1 MRMMQRLS
9 YSISVEIAWS
19 VWYTK
24 INPYMR
30 FSQKGV
36 SNSISVEI
44 AWSVWYTKINPY
56 MRFSQKGVSKCLKS
70 AKIAR
75 AVF

>member
-1 MRMMQRLS
+1 MRMMQRLF
-9 YSISVEIAWS
+9 Y
-19 VWYTK
+19 
-24 INPYMR
+24 
-30 FSQKGV
+30 
-36 SNSISVEI
+36 SISVEI

-75 AVF
+75 GVF

>member
-1 MRMMQRLS
+1 MRMMQRLF
-9 YSISVEIAWS
+9 YSISVEIAWL
-19 VWYTK
+19 VWY
-24 INPYMR
+24 I
-30 FSQKGV
+30 
-36 SNSISVEI
+36 
-44 AWSVWYTKINPY
+44 KINPY

>member
-1 MRMMQRLS
+1 MRMMQRLF
-9 YSISVEIAWS
+9 YSISVEIVWS

-36 SNSISVEI
+36 SI
-44 AWSVWYTKINPY
+44 
-56 MRFSQKGVSKCLKS
+56 CLKS
-70 AKIAR
+70 AKIAKV
-75 AVF
+75 VF